1 MARYYFSI
9 KNSRPFNDTDGLEL
23 PHLAAVRSEAI
34 GFARDLMLM
43 EPERRNWS
51 RWAVIVTDQEQ
62 KLVLDL
68 SFLEAT

>member
-9 KNSRPFNDTDGLEL
+9 KNCRPFNDTDGLEL

-43 EPERRNWS
+43 EPERREWS
-51 RWAVIVTDQEQ
+51 RWAVIVS
-62 KLVLDL
+62 L
-68 SFLEAT
+68 

>member
-9 KNSRPFNDTDGLEL
+9 KSSRPFNDRDGLEL